1 MFDWRFAMV
10 PVRQD
15 KSPQELRLSAKVAKD
30 GKVVQRVLGIALI
43 LDGRGRSEAASL
55 VGLDPQTLARAVQHY
70 NADGI
75 AGLSDRTSPGRP
87 PKLTREQSAELK
99 RMVLAGPEDREN
111 GCPEFKVRHIVDLV
125 KDQWGIGI
133 SPEPARTRLH
143 AMNLVPLVC
152 RPKHHEADPVAQAA
166 FKETFPEAL
175 AKIKSDHPEAE
186 HIEVWVQDE
195 SRVGQKGKI
204 GRRWAE
210 KGSNPTT
217 DVHGGFQS
225 VWLFGAFCAER
236 DGGAALV
243 VEAVSTA
250 AMNAHL
256 AIIAQTVLPH
266 NHAAVVVDGAGF
278 HAQSKDLVVPANM
291 TLVTLPAH
299 SPELNPAEGVWRFL
313 KNGDLMHRL
322 SRTVNEII
330 DRCCSAWNALAN
342 EIGRIRS
349 LCSYPWLMG
358 EPAPT

>member
-1 MFDWRFAMV
+1 MV

-15 KSPQELRLSAKVAKD
+15 KRPQELRLLAKAAKD
-30 GKVVQRVLGIALI
+30 GKVVQRILGIALI
-43 LDGRGRSEAASL
+43 LDGRGRSEAALL
-55 VGLDPQTLARAVQHY
+55 VGLDPQNLARAVQHY

-75 AGLSDRTSPGRP
+75 AGLKDRTSPERP
-87 PKLTREQSAELK
+87 SKLTREQSAELK
-99 RMVLAGPEDREN
+99 RMILAGPEDRDN
-111 GCPEFKVRHIVDLV
+111 GCPEYKVRHIVDLV
-125 KDQWGIGI
+125 KDKWGIGI
-133 SPEPARTRLH
+133 SPETARTGLH

-152 RPKHHEADPVAQAA
+152 RPRHHEADPVAQAA
-166 FKETFPEAL
+166 FKAKFPEVL
-175 AKIKSDHPEAE
+175 AKIKRDHPEAK

-195 SRVGQKGKI
+195 SRVGQKGKV

-217 DVHGGFQS
+217 LVHGGFKS

-236 DGGAALV
+236 DVGAALV
-243 VEAVSTA
+243 VESVSTA

-278 HAQSKDLVVPANM
+278 HAQSNELVVPANM

-299 SPELNPAEGVWRFL
+299 SPELNPAEGVWKFL
-313 KNGDLMHRL
+313 KNGELMHRL
-322 SRTVNEII
+322 YRTVNEII
-330 DRCCSAWNALAN
+330 GRCCSAWNSLVH

-358 EPAPT
+358 KPAPV

>member
-1 MFDWRFAMV
+1 MV

-15 KSPQELRLSAKVAKD
+15 KRPQELRLSAKAAKD
-30 GKVVQRVLGIALI
+30 GKVVQRLLGIALI

-75 AGLSDRTSPGRP
+75 AGLKDRTSPGRP

-99 RMVLAGPEDREN
+99 RMILAGPEDRDN
-111 GCPEFKVRHIVDLV
+111 GCPEYKVRHIVDLV
-125 KDQWGIGI
+125 KDKWGIGI
-133 SPEPARTRLH
+133 SPETARTGLH

-152 RPKHHEADPVAQAA
+152 RPRHHQADPVAQAA
-166 FKETFPEAL
+166 FKAKFPEVL
-175 AKIKSDHPEAE
+175 AKIKRDHPEAK

-195 SRVGQKGKI
+195 SRVGQKGKV

-217 DVHGGFQS
+217 LVHGGFKS

-236 DGGAALV
+236 DVGAALV
-243 VEAVSTA
+243 VEEVSTA

-256 AIIAQTVLPH
+256 AIIAQTVLPP

-278 HAQSKDLVVPANM
+278 HAQPNDLVVPANV

-299 SPELNPAEGVWRFL
+299 SPELNPAEGVWKFL
-313 KNGDLMHRL
+313 KNGELMHRL
-322 SRTVNEII
+322 YRTVNEII
-330 DRCCSAWNALAN
+330 GRCCSAWNSLVH

-358 EPAPT
+358 KPAPV